1 MFCLKQTAKL
11 SLILA
16 HKQTTLKFCIAAIQK
31 QLDCVNLLVGKKLSN
46 NNFMTETFLNW
57 LRALIAS
64 GDVHP
69 FYCTSQWV
77 GLSHRVLDMDQHEC
91 QICKQRGRYKRA
103 ELVHHVNHVKDA
115 PDKAL
120 DIWYRDADGKE
131 QRNLISVCKDC
142 HETVC
147 HPERLHKS
155 AHAPPLTRERW
166 D

>member
-1 MFCLKQTAKL
+1 MCNVHRGRSYYAA
-11 SLILA
+11 LA
-16 HKQTTLKFCIAAIQK
+16 QQAEHPAHNRIVAGSTPARGI
-31 QLDCVNLLVGKKLSN
+31 VGN
-46 NNFMTETFLNW
+46 TDMTETFLNW
-57 LRALIAS
+57 LRTLIAS

-69 FYCTSQWV
+69 FYCSSQWV
-77 GLSHRVLDMDQHEC
+77 GLSHRVLDMDRHEC
-91 QICKQRGRYKRA
+91 QICKQRGRYKCA

-120 DIWYRDADGKE
+120 DIWYQDADGNE

-147 HPERLHKS
+147 HPERLHKT

>member
-1 MFCLKQTAKL
+1 MCNVHRGRSCYAA
-11 SLILA
+11 LA
-16 HKQTTLKFCIAAIQK
+16 QQAEHPAHNRIVAGSTPARGI
-31 QLDCVNLLVGKKLSN
+31 VGN
-46 NNFMTETFLNW
+46 TDMTETFLNW

-69 FYCTSQWV
+69 FYCSSQWV
-77 GLSHRVLDMDQHEC
+77 GLSHRVLDMDRHEC

-120 DIWYRDADGKE
+120 DIWYQDVDGNE

-147 HPERLHKS
+147 HPERLHKT

>member
-1 MFCLKQTAKL
+1 MCDMHRGGFCCAA
-11 SLILA
+11 LA
-16 HKQTTLKFCIAAIQK
+16 QQAEHPAHNRIVAGSIPARGI
-31 QLDCVNLLVGKKLSN
+31 VGDTN
-46 NNFMTETFLNW
+46 MTEQFLNW
-57 LRALIAS
+57 LRSLIAS

-77 GLSHRVLDMDQHEC
+77 KLSHRVLDMDQHEC

-120 DIWYRDADGKE
+120 DIWYTDADGNQ

-147 HPERLHKS
+147 HPERMQKS
-155 AHAPPLTRERW
+155 FSKAPLTKERW